1 LPTGR
6 VERKGGFLA
15 GGDSIRL
22 ARVGFPVI
30 RGTADFW
37 VSRSTFDSSA
47 YRFHI
52 RDVVSVAEGLFGVSD
67 DAYTNA
73 LARLDLRI
81 AAAAAR
87 RLGLRADPR
96 WTEVADRLPISNR
109 RSAGWTRRRPER

>member
-1 LPTGR
+1 VPAAPALSPTGR

-37 VSRSTFDSSA
+37 VSRTTFDSA
-47 YRFHI
+47 ADRYHI
-52 RDVVSVAEGLFGVSD
+52 RDVVSVAEGLIGVSD
-67 DAYTNA
+67 DAYTNTFA
-73 LARLDLRI
+73 GLDLRI
-81 AAAAAR
+81 AAAAR
-87 RLGLRADPR
+87 RLGLHADPR

-109 RSAGWTRRRPER
+109 RSAG